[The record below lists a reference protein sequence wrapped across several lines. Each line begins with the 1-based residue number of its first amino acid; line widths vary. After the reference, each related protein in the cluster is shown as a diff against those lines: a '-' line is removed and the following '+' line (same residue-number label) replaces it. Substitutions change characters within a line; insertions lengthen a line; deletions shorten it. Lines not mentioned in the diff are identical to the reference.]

1 MWRTLKRN
9 LNKFLEMFKEAGIYS
24 INRVLPGSLII
35 ILSVLF
41 IAVTVYLV
49 LHGKTWSGYGELV
62 TGYMTAIGICATWLT
77 GNKITNSKYNTNP
90 GAPGKPLG
98 PMEPN
103 EKVVAAMDKL
113 ADRINK
119 R

>member
-1 MWRTLKRN
+1 MWRAIKRS

-24 INRVLPGSLII
+24 INRVIPGSLIG
-35 ILSVLF
+35 ILTVLF

-49 LHGKTWSGYGELV
+49 ITGKSWSGYGELTTAYL
-62 TGYMTAIGICATWLT
+62 TGLGICATWLT
-77 GNKITNSKYNTNP
+77 GNKITNSKYNTTP

-113 ADRINK
+113 ADSINK